1 MTDNKTSEHNKTSV
15 SPVDEE
21 PKPTGAESVGAKPAT
36 GKIAHDAVV
45 GTGDTDAVYYSKAKV
60 PGRTEPRKSLTVLH
74 VQRRLTDKG
83 FHEAQSAPGGRFENL
98 TTAAVRKYQDS
109 RGDEIT
115 GVLTRQQFEDLFE
128 NDPNVTVTLDTTE
141 DHQV

>member
-1 MTDNKTSEHNKTSV
+1 MTDTNKTTKTSV

-21 PKPTGAESVGAKPAT
+21 PKQTGAESVGAKPAT
-36 GKIAHDAVV
+36 SKIAHDAVV
-45 GTGDTDAVYYSKAKV
+45 GTGDTDAVYYSKARV

-74 VQRRLTDKG
+74 IQRRLTDLG
-83 FHEAQSAPGGRFENL
+83 FDEAQSAPGGRFEAL

-109 RGDEIT
+109 RGDELT

-128 NDPNVTVTLDTTE
+128 GDPNVTVTLDTQE